1 MTKLA
6 LLVGI
11 NYENTQHEL
20 RGCIHDVVSTKKM
33 LSTKLG
39 YQDIVL
45 MTDHTEKRPTRDNI
59 LKALITLTQR
69 SYDEDVHEIW
79 ISYAGHGAYKMD
91 DDQDEDD
98 HKDECLCPLD
108 FRQNGMIRDDEL
120 NSILSLIHPS
130 VSLVVVID
138 ACHSETILDLRYRY
152 ITGKKTNIVENPTCK
167 IPCNAIMISG
177 CKDTQTSQEVLTYHD
192 AEQYAGAMTQAL
204 LQTLEKYD
212 YTVHAHTLIL
222 EMRKIIRNRN
232 LRQVPQLCSTTK
244 LDPSILFCISEPK
257 SFIM

>member
-98 HKDECLCPLD
+98 HKDED
-108 FRQNGMIRDDEL
+108 KDEYEDEDDGDRDGDEDGDDE
-120 NSILSLIHPS
+120 
-130 VSLVVVID
+130 D
-138 ACHSETILDLRYRY
+138 ED
-152 ITGKKTNIVENPTCK
+152 
-167 IPCNAIMISG
+167 
-177 CKDTQTSQEVLTYHD
+177 D
-192 AEQYAGAMTQAL
+192 
-204 LQTLEKYD
+204 
-212 YTVHAHTLIL
+212 
-222 EMRKIIRNRN
+222 
-232 LRQVPQLCSTTK
+232 
-244 LDPSILFCISEPK
+244 
-257 SFIM
+257 